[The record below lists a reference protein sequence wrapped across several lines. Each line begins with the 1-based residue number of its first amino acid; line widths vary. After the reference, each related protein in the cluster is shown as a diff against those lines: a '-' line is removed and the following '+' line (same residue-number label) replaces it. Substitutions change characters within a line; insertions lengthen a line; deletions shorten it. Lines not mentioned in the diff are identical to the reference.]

1 MTTTVQAIRVE
12 SPWDGDVRSPD
23 FDNLLAAFRE
33 RLNNLERHA
42 QFVLP
47 FNFQIHFDRENQHV
61 ALIGDYLVDEQH

>member
-1 MTTTVQAIRVE
+1 MTTTLQAVRVE
-12 SPWDGDVRSPD
+12 SPWDGDIRSPD
-23 FDNLLAAFRE
+23 FDNLVAAFRE

-61 ALIGDYLVDEQH
+61 VLIGDYLVDEQH